1 MYMHVYSCVRFFT
14 ACVSCSQ
21 SIPLLFAPFV
31 AGAALRQQFS
41 VEQLEWALLS
51 QLPLT
56 VNAVI
61 GLFADGTSSAAV
73 KKRK

>member
-1 MYMHVYSCVRFFT
+1 M
-14 ACVSCSQ
+14 
-21 SIPLLFAPFV
+21 

-41 VEQLEWALLS
+41 IEQLEWALLS

-56 VNAVI
+56 INAVI